1 VPDAAAIAWL
11 RDQTGRG
18 VRYRILTNSLAS
30 HDVPAVNAHYKA
42 WRDDLLSAGVEL
54 YETKPHAAL
63 QPLVVDTP
71 PVVAGFTGLHSKA
84 MVIDGARVFIGSMN
98 LDPRSWRL
106 NSEMGVVVESPGLA
120 AELLANIERDMLPE
134 NAWQVVLDEDGEL
147 AWIAGEE
154 RLDRQPA
161 RHFWQRVEDVF
172 LMLLPKEIY

>member
-1 VPDAAAIAWL
+1 
-11 RDQTGRG
+11 
-18 VRYRILTNSLAS
+18 
-30 HDVPAVNAHYKA
+30 
-42 WRDDLLSAGVEL
+42 
-54 YETKPHAAL
+54 
-63 QPLVVDTP
+63 
-71 PVVAGFTGLHSKA
+71 

-147 AWIAGEE
+147 AWIAGDE

-161 RHFWQRVEDVF
+161 RHFWQRVEDVLF
-172 LMLLPKEIY
+172 MLLPKEIY